1 MEARDRFKF
10 FYGKIGWQGRRGPL
24 EKNTGTSRV
33 GEFGYILGNTS
44 TYPKFSHLLDAL
56 MGSFPKAL
64 MDELRK
70 DVFDHTI
77 DIW

>member
-1 MEARDRFKF
+1 MA
-10 FYGKIGWQGRRGPL
+10 GKAGSLG
-24 EKNTGTSRV
+24 KNTGTSRV

-44 TYPKFSHLLDAL
+44 AYPKFSHLLDAL

-64 MDELRK
+64 MDELSK